1 MVLLLGN
8 FKFKALNFEN
18 LERNLEYGI
27 NSQNRLNNTKAY
39 FAVSKGSEKIKLQG
53 KTLPLKGDRNTYLE
67 SLETMAKEQKSY
79 TLVGAN
85 GKYYGKFII
94 LSLSE
99 NRECF
104 IDGSGFAKQSFSIDL
119 DRDYE

>member
-39 FAVSKGSEKIKLQG
+39 FAVSKGSEMISLQG
-53 KTLPLKGDRNTYLE
+53 
-67 SLETMAKEQKSY
+67 
-79 TLVGAN
+79 
-85 GKYYGKFII
+85 
-94 LSLSE
+94 
-99 NRECF
+99 
-104 IDGSGFAKQSFSIDL
+104 
-119 DRDYE
+119 

>member
-53 KTLPLKGDRNTYLE
+53 KTLPLKG
-67 SLETMAKEQKSY
+67 
-79 TLVGAN
+79 G
-85 GKYYGKFII
+85 
-94 LSLSE
+94 
-99 NRECF
+99 
-104 IDGSGFAKQSFSIDL
+104 
-119 DRDYE
+119 